1 MKLDAE
7 SLLDLNLIYVLL
19 ELEGNSAVLLM
30 FDSDLCLKESKETA
44 PKCIDL
50 SIKSEAAEPW

>member
-7 SLLDLNLIYVLL
+7 SLLDLYLIYV
-19 ELEGNSAVLLM
+19 LEGNSAVMLM
-30 FDSDLCLKESKETA
+30 FDSDLCLKKSKETA

-50 SIKSEAAEPW
+50 SIKLEAAEPW